1 MSDLLNS
8 ASLVLIPSGYKEDT
22 VYSVVPSDGSGD
34 LSFTRASNGTRV
46 NSAGLVEVVAWNDLT
61 YSEDFTNAVWTKVTS
76 TVTANSTTAPNG
88 TNTATKL
95 ESVAAGVPELNR
107 SITGIN
113 TISIYAKAGNIS
125 SFRIWIGSEVIF
137 DLSTGTVTAGTAT
150 MENVGNG
157 WYRCIISST
166 NAGSVNPYF
175 VATASGQ
182 FVYIWGAQVNSGST
196 AKPYFATT
204 DRLNV
209 PRLTYQNGGGGCPSL
224 LLEKQSTNQFR
235 YSEQFDDVYW
245 VKARTT
251 ITANSII
258 SPDGTQNADVIFPD
272 TSPNTS
278 HELFNNIGTSA
289 VSGWSGFFKFQ
300 GQRWIGLFGSGD
312 PIIFYD
318 LQNGVIGNVGS
329 GLSGSITNMGNGW
342 YRCTYIKNS
351 GTNTVWGFG
360 FAESNGSMG
369 IGGTPNTSLGFGIW
383 GFQAEA
389 SSYATSYIG
398 PTTSASATR
407 VADACFNTGISS
419 LIGQTEGVL
428 FMDFEFLNTNSVQV
442 MLSLHDNSNSKR
454 IEIWADSATIYGF
467 VGASSNFNMGP
478 ITAVSGNRY
487 KIAVAYKSGDS
498 AYYVNGTQIATNSTT
513 FTISLANLIF
523 DYWGGGYA
531 MQGKVNETVL
541 FPTRLTN
548 AELASLT
555 TI

>member
-1 MSDLLNS
+1 L
-8 ASLVLIPSGYKEDT
+8 
-22 VYSVVPSDGSGD
+22 
-34 LSFTRASNGTRV
+34 
-46 NSAGLVEVVAWNDLT
+46 
-61 YSEDFTNAVWTKVTS
+61 
-76 TVTANSTTAPNG
+76 
-88 TNTATKL
+88 
-95 ESVAAGVPELNR
+95 
-107 SITGIN
+107 
-113 TISIYAKAGNIS
+113 
-125 SFRIWIGSEVIF
+125 
-137 DLSTGTVTAGTAT
+137 
-150 MENVGNG
+150 
-157 WYRCIISST
+157 
-166 NAGSVNPYF
+166 
-175 VATASGQ
+175 
-182 FVYIWGAQVNSGST
+182 
-196 AKPYFATT
+196 
-204 DRLNV
+204 
-209 PRLTYQNGGGGCPSL
+209 
-224 LLEKQSTNQFR
+224 FR

-278 HELFNNIGTSA
+278 HELFNNIGTSG

-318 LQNGVIGNVGS
+318 LQNGVIGNVGA

-398 PTTSASATR
+398 PTTTASATR
-407 VADACFNTGISS
+407 VADACFKTGISS

-428 FMDFEFLNTNSVQV
+428 FVDFDYEAKPD
-442 MLSLHDNSNSKR
+442 LSGNVPMVIYDGSNEAYIFITTSGGLRLELYNGGSLQCLITTSIGSEGRKK
-454 IEIWADSATIYGF
+454 IAFAYKQNDF
-467 VGASSNFNMGP
+467 VGYM
-478 ITAVSGNRY
+478 
-487 KIAVAYKSGDS
+487 
-498 AYYVNGTQIATNSTT
+498 NGTQIGTDTTGTVGSMTNLYVGSYY
-513 FTISLANLIF
+513 SAN
-523 DYWGGGYA
+523 YSVNGGI
-531 MQGKVNETVL
+531 NESIL